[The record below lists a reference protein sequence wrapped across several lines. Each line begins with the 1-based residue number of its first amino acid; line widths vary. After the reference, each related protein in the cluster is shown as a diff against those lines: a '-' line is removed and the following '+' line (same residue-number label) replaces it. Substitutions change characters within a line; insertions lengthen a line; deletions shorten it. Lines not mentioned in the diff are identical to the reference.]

1 MYQTKQYVPNRA
13 AIALLMACRD
23 AMGDARTM
31 AEYEAWRARRRGTRS
46 CSRASRRSGA
56 SR

>member
-1 MYQTKQYVPNRA
+1 MYQTKPCVPDGA

-23 AMGDARTM
+23 AMGDDKTM
-31 AEYEAWRARRRGTRS
+31 AEYEARRRATRS
-46 CSRASRRSGA
+46 CSRSSRRSGA